1 MSRKKHKRSPA
12 PALELPPEVALNLAE
27 LAAIVE
33 RTKRQPLNSEE
44 HAKLATAMATLAATL
59 EIVAVLRAELQSEK
73 TSVARLRQMVFGA
86 STEKTETVLDK
97 DGEAESASRRQA
109 QAGGAVGA
117 AAAGER
123 PPGHGRNGAAA
134 YGGAEHIRVPHT
146 HLAGGDACPAC
157 QRGKVYPLEPA
168 AMLVRITGMA
178 PLGARVYECD
188 RLRCNLCGEV
198 YTATAPAGVGSAKY
212 DASAASMVGLLKYG
226 TGLPFNRIEQLQA
239 AMRIPLPAAT
249 QWDLV
254 KSAADLIAPAHQELI
269 RQAAQGTVLHNDDT
283 TMKVLEL
290 SHQQRAAAL
299 GEDADENRTGVF
311 TSGIVATG
319 DGHKIALFFTGVRH
333 AGENLAA
340 VLERRA
346 AELPA
351 PIQMCDGLPSN
362 TAGDFETLLAN
373 CVAHAR
379 RKYVEV
385 AQDFPDEVRFVLETL
400 REVYK
405 TDAEARRA
413 GLDPEQRLQRH
424 QAESGPRMAALSEWM
439 RRQFA
444 EHLIEPNSGLG
455 EAIGY
460 MQKRWDALTLF
471 LRVPGVPLD
480 NNITERAL
488 KRAILHRKNSLFYK
502 TLKGA
507 RVGDIF
513 MSLIYTAELA
523 GAAPFEYL
531 VALQRHAELLAD
543 SPGEWMPWNYKTAL
557 ALATSGPDPP
567 A

>member
-1 MSRKKHKRSPA
+1 MSRKKHKHSP
-12 PALELPPEVALNLAE
+12 PLELPPEVELNLAE

-33 RTKRQPLNSEE
+33 RTKSQPLNTEE
-44 HAKLATAMATLAATL
+44 HAKLAAAMAAFASTL
-59 EIVAVLRAELQSEK
+59 EIVAVLRAELQSKK
-73 TSVARLRQMVFGA
+73 TSVVRLRQMMFGA
-86 STEKTETVLDK
+86 RTEKTETVL
-97 DGEAESASRRQA
+97 GEGGEPEGAASR
-109 QAGGAVGA
+109 QAGADDAPGTVGA
-117 AAAGER
+117 RKRA
-123 PPGHGRNGAAA
+123 PGHGRNGAAA
-134 YGGAEHIRVPHT
+134 YLGAEHIRVPHT
-146 HLAGGDACPAC
+146 DLSGGDACPAC
-157 QRGKVYPLEPA
+157 LSGKVYPLEPP

-198 YTATAPAGVGSAKY
+198 YTATAPAGVGTEKY
-212 DASAASMVGLLKYG
+212 DATAASMVGLLKYG

-254 KSAADLIAPAHQELI
+254 KSAADPLSPAHEELI
-269 RQAAQGTVLHNDDT
+269 RQAAQGTVVHYDDT

-290 SHQQRAAAL
+290 SHEQRSAAL
-299 GEDADENRTGVF
+299 AEDADENRTGVF

-340 VLERRA
+340 VLKQRA

-351 PIQMCDGLPSN
+351 AIQMCDGLASN

-385 AQDFPDEVRFVLETL
+385 TENFPEEVRFVLETL

-413 GLDPEQRLQRH
+413 GLDPTQRLQLH
-424 QAESGPRMAALSEWM
+424 QAESGPRMAALNEWTQ
-439 RRQFA
+439 RQFT

-455 EAIGY
+455 EAIRY

-471 LRVPGVPLD
+471 LRIEAVPLD

-488 KRAILHRKNSLFYK
+488 KKAILHRKNALFYK
-502 TLKGA
+502 TLNGA

-513 MSLIYTAELA
+513 MSLIYTAELN
-523 GAAPFEYL
+523 GVAPFAYL
-531 VALQRHAELLAD
+531 VALQRNAPEVAD
-543 SPGEWMPWNYKTAL
+543 RPGEWMPWNYQTAL
-557 ALATSGPDPP
+557 AWATSGPDPP